1 MPVVFRYK
9 GYRFFF
15 FSNEGDPLEPVHV
28 HVQKAE
34 NMAKFRLA
42 AGEVVLVESYGF
54 KSSELTEL
62 IKVTEQKINMIT
74 ECWNEYF
81 NS

>member
-1 MPVVFRYK
+1 MPVIFRYK

-28 HVQKAE
+28 HVQKVE
-34 NMAKFRLA
+34 KIAKFWLTEN
-42 AGEVVLVESYGF
+42 EVVLAESYGL

-62 IKVTEQKINMIT
+62 VRAVEQNTNMIM
-74 ECWNEYF
+74 ERWNEYF

>member
-34 NMAKFRLA
+34 KIAKFWLLKKEVALA
-42 AGEVVLVESYGF
+42 ESYGF

-62 IKVTEQKINMIT
+62 IKVIAQNENMIM
-74 ECWNEYF
+74 ERWNEYF